1 MINIAIDG
9 PAGAGKSTVAKKVA
23 EKLGMLYLD
32 TGAMYRTVALKA
44 LKEGI
49 NMKDA
54 EKLTKLAESI
64 DMKIIFEGKEQHMI
78 LDNED
83 VTEAIRSPEIS
94 VGASDVSAI
103 PGVRKN
109 MAKLQRE
116 FAKNNNVVMEGRDIG
131 TYVLP
136 EAQIKIFLTA
146 SAEERAKRRY
156 KQFVQKG
163 IDNLSLEQVSEENK
177 YRDKNDSSREFAPLI
192 KADDAIEIDTTDLT
206 IPQVVSLI
214 LDYAKNEF
222 FHQNQY

>member
-1 MINIAIDG
+1 VINIAIDG

-163 IDNLSLEQVSEENK
+163 IDNLSLEQVFEENK

>member
-163 IDNLSLEQVSEENK
+163 IDNLSLEQVFEENK
-177 YRDKNDSSREFAPLI
+177 YRDKNDSSREFAP
-192 KADDAIEIDTTDLT
+192 
-206 IPQVVSLI
+206 
-214 LDYAKNEF
+214 
-222 FHQNQY
+222 

>member
-163 IDNLSLEQVSEENK
+163 IDNLSLEQVFEENK